1 MRSWRSANENLKQ
14 GSSTLSES
22 KPLTIRRVVTGHDAD
37 GNAVIVDD
45 KEMDN
50 VIVMPSGHS
59 GALMWVADEKSAQ
72 VNGPV
77 DRETDP
83 AYRKLP
89 GIAPPSGGHVF
100 RILQLAAG
108 KSAFMHR
115 TDTIDYAIV
124 LQGSCVMKLDG
135 EEEVA
140 MSAGD
145 VMVQRG
151 TWHGWEN
158 RGDEPCRLAFILI
171 SSEAPDNHIHM
182 EDGVP

>member
-1 MRSWRSANENLKQ
+1 MAD
-14 GSSTLSES
+14 G

-37 GNAVIVDD
+37 GKAIVVDD

-59 GALMWVADEKSAQ
+59 GALMWVADPGDAH

-77 DRETDP
+77 DSETDQ

-89 GIAPPSGGHVF
+89 GIAPPAGGHVF
-100 RILQLAAG
+100 RILQVAPH

-124 LQGSCVMKLDG
+124 LKGACVMKLDG
-135 EEEVA
+135 DEEVA
-140 MSAGD
+140 MAAGD

-158 RGDEPCRLAFILI
+158 RSDEPCQLAFILI
-171 SSEAPDNHIHM
+171 SAEAPEKHLHG
-182 EDGVP
+182 EDGTP

>member
-1 MRSWRSANENLKQ
+1 MAEA
-14 GSSTLSES
+14 
-22 KPLTIRRVVTGHDAD
+22 KPLEIRRVVTGHDAD
-37 GNAVIVDD
+37 GKAVIVDD
-45 KEMDN
+45 KMMDN

-59 GALMWVADEKSAQ
+59 GALMWVADPDDAH

-77 DRETDP
+77 DQHEDR

-89 GIAPPSGGHVF
+89 GIAPPAGGHVF
-100 RILQLAAG
+100 RILQLAPG

-115 TDTIDYAIV
+115 TNTIDYAIV
-124 LQGSCVMKLDG
+124 LQGACVMKLDG
-135 EEEVA
+135 DEEVA
-140 MSAGD
+140 MNAGD

-171 SSEAPDNHIHM
+171 SSEASEKHLHM
-182 EDGVP
+182 KDGTP